1 MFYKLIDN
9 EWVGAK
15 EVHFPDGQK
24 LTEKN
29 KKETIDGWKWFSD
42 EPTEVPLNELVGVF
56 EVNGLEFE
64 NPKIELV
71 KIIDNVKDKV
81 CEVYVNLNDSNI
93 DIEFKGFE
101 YSESWEDSEVLKW
114 VIEQIG
120 KFKQ

>member
-56 EVNGLEFE
+56 EFTYLFNYPFQ
-64 NPKIELV
+64 NFAIFPR
-71 KIIDNVKDKV
+71 
-81 CEVYVNLNDSNI
+81 
-93 DIEFKGFE
+93 F
-101 YSESWEDSEVLKW
+101 
-114 VIEQIG
+114 
-120 KFKQ
+120 